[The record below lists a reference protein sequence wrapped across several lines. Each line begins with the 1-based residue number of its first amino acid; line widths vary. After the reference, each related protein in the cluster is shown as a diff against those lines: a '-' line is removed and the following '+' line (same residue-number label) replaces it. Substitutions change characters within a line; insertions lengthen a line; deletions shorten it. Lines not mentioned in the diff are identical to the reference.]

1 MSASRVPARVSLL
14 AVVFLFALPNNLSFG
29 NSIASWA
36 LVSFHAP
43 FWLLHG
49 IFFVRVAA
57 ANEVVYELVA
67 EPDQEP
73 QAGGQQSEEAVEQAP
88 EEAANPA
95 DLQGKP
101 RSITPNLSIQ
111 WFIYVFVH

>member
-1 MSASRVPARVSLL
+1 MSTH
-14 AVVFLFALPNNLSFG
+14 
-29 NSIASWA
+29 II
-36 LVSFHAP
+36 
-43 FWLLHG
+43 LLHRFNSCMAL
-49 IFFVRVAA
+49 FFLHVDA

-67 EPDQEP
+67 GPDQEP
-73 QAGGQQSEEAVEQAP
+73 QAGVQQDEEAL